1 LKSEELEPFFYIK
14 QSFVC
19 VEIIL
24 FKSKK
29 MNSQF
34 IHRSAQGTIFL
45 KIWDQMKESM
55 VSLVSP
61 LQASKANEDPHSEV
75 KVNDYKVVTFF

>member
-1 LKSEELEPFFYIK
+1 
-14 QSFVC
+14 
-19 VEIIL
+19 
-24 FKSKK
+24 

-34 IHRSAQGTIFL
+34 IHSSAQGTIFL
-45 KIWDQMKESM
+45 KKIWDQMKESM